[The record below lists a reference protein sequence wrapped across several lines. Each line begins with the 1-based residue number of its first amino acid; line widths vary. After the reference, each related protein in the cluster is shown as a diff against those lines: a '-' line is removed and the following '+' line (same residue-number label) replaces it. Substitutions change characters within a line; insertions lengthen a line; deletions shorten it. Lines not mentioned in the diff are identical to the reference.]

1 MMNCGETCGPVGLAV
16 PQSVKGSKMSKIA
29 PMAPRS
35 LAKSL
40 RARLTRLRDDEDGA
54 ILIFSLQIFLIML
67 ITTGVAIDFVRQ
79 EERRATIQATLDRA
93 VLAAADLNQSLD
105 PTEVVLDYFA
115 KSGLGHIKVTPIVK
129 EGAYKEWRSVEA
141 KVSDTMPTLFGPL
154 VGITELQVPAASR
167 ATESVGNVEISLVVD
182 ISGSMNDAVKKANGS
197 TTTRIALLKEAAKE
211 FVDTMFTSVQ
221 PPGAAPGKLSISLVP
236 YNQQVVLG
244 SRLASLYNLETDHSS
259 NTCADLQTLSFD
271 DLAISPAAGLQ
282 RTMYGDSFDYK
293 GNSWALPQ
301 LVNVNNCQEAG
312 FAEVMAF
319 GNVQKDLKD
328 KIDALVAGGDTAID
342 FGAKWGLALL
352 DPSARPAL
360 DKMIEKGWAS
370 ADLSGRPF
378 DYQKANPLPEDVDV
392 MKVLVLMTDG
402 QNTRSYSTK
411 PEYRSGPSGLVS
423 TRNATDIGPGI
434 SKQYLYYH
442 DPSRARPYYSFY
454 DNSWKYAYQV
464 SGTKYPIT
472 YETLWTKRHPIYDRY
487 GRKTGEAPMTMQH
500 VVWEYLGVPNNN
512 RSALYD
518 KMAHQSEFGDKDTDL
533 RALCAKA
540 NANTHKIKVFTI
552 AVDAP
557 DEGEAVLSD
566 CATNESYYYPVN
578 SADLSTAFAS
588 IASAINALR
597 LTN

>member
-1 MMNCGETCGPVGLAV
+1 
-16 PQSVKGSKMSKIA
+16 MSKLA
-29 PMAPRS
+29 PIAPRS
-35 LAKSL
+35 LARSL
-40 RARLTRLRDDEDGA
+40 RVRLARLRDDEDGA

-105 PTEVVLDYFA
+105 PTEVVQDYFA
-115 KSGLGHIKVTPIVK
+115 KSGLGHIKVKPIVK

-154 VGITELQVPAASR
+154 VGITELTVPAASR

-182 ISGSMNDAVKKANGS
+182 ISGSMNDAVKKADGS
-197 TTTRIALLKEAAKE
+197 TTTRIALLKEAAKT
-211 FVDTMFTSVQ
+211 FVETMFTSVQ
-221 PPGAAPGKLSISLVP
+221 PPGATPGKLSISLVP

-244 SRLASLYNLETDHSS
+244 SRLASLYNLKTDHTS

-271 DLAISPAAGLQ
+271 DLAIAPATGLQ
-282 RTMYGDSFDYK
+282 RTMHGGSFDYK
-293 GNSWALPQ
+293 GNDRTLPE
-301 LVNVNNCQEAG
+301 LVDIHNCQEAG
-312 FAEVMAF
+312 FAEIRAF
-319 GNVQKDLKD
+319 SNVQKDLRD
-328 KIDALVAGGDTAID
+328 KIEALVAGGDTAID

-360 DKMIEKGWAS
+360 NKMIEKGWAS

-402 QNTRSYSTK
+402 QNTRSYSTR
-411 PEYRSGPSGLVS
+411 PEFRSGPSGLIS
-423 TRNATDIGPGI
+423 TVGPQEIGPGK
-434 SKQYLYYH
+434 SKRYLYYH
-442 DPSRARPYYSFY
+442 DPSRSRPYYSFH
-454 DNSWKYAYQV
+454 DGSWKNDSQV

-472 YETLWTKRHPIYDRY
+472 YNTLWTKKYPIYDRS
-487 GRKTGEAPMTMQH
+487 GRKIGEAPMTMQH
-500 VVWEYLGVPNNN
+500 VVWTYLGVPNNN
-512 RSALYD
+512 RSDLYD
-518 KMAHQSEFGDKDTDL
+518 RMAHQSEFGDKDTDL
-533 RALCAKA
+533 RALCAEA
-540 NANTHKIKVFTI
+540 NDETHKIKIFTI

-557 DEGEAVLSD
+557 DEGKAVLSD
-566 CATNESYYYPVN
+566 CATNESYYYPVT

-588 IASAINALR
+588 VASAINALR